1 MSKKLIAALVLLT
14 LGLAF
19 CGIGWRLNRIDLEA
33 SNLKLLVLENQL
45 ANTHNELEQVRADL
59 AGTLNELG
67 YTYNYLTEVETG
79 LKSTNEELLI
89 TREELIETRE
99 RLSIVKSE
107 RLRLYNPTLKETI
120 QFLAEDKTDSN
131 PYVEDEYVCS
141 HFAADVN
148 NNAEKMGIRCAF
160 VDVRFP
166 ASGHAIVAFDTAD
179 EGIVFFDPITDDR
192 VRPVIGREYWQCVE
206 PKPGYYYE
214 KPTFDDTI
222 TDIVIVW

>member
-33 SNLKLLVLENQL
+33 SSLRLSVLENQL
-45 ANTHNELEQVRADL
+45 GNTHNELEQVRADL
-59 AGTLNELG
+59 LDTLNELG
-67 YTYNYLTEVETG
+67 HTYGYLTEVESE
-79 LKSTNEELLI
+79 LKSTNEELSAA
-89 TREELIETRE
+89 REELIETSE
-99 RLSIVKSE
+99 RLSAIKSE
-107 RLRLYNPTLKETI
+107 RLRLYNPTLKEAI
-120 QFLAEDKTDSN
+120 QFLTEDETDAN
-131 PYVEDEYVCS
+131 PYIEDEYVCS

-148 NNAEKMGIRCAF
+148 NNAEKAGIRCAF

-166 ASGHAIVAFDTAD
+166 ASGHAIVAFDTVD

-192 VRPVIGREYWQCVE
+192 VRPVIGRQYWRCVE

-214 KPTFDDTI
+214 EPAFDDTI
-222 TDIVIVW
+222 TDIVIIW